1 MQLQAAAQ
9 QAIDEHEAAI
19 AAARNKFTAGLDPTG
34 TQAGAVPIDAA
45 ERVQAELMAQE
56 QARQAAQAANVAQ
69 VAQEGQ
75 NLRAGQ
81 GGGVSSPVD
90 AAEAL
95 SGRVAAARGE
105 AKAGYGAKYGAAEA
119 VPGQFEPGAAGG
131 FRQDVEKGL
140 LAGDSPTELVPGDI
154 NTQRALDIID
164 RRLNA
169 QGPGT
174 AAGTAPQ

>member
-90 AAEAL
+90 PFHEEATTISRSQL
-95 SGRVAAARGE
+95 SCVTGLHYLFDRLAPLRNISGE
-105 AKAGYGAKYGAAEA
+105 GY
-119 VPGQFEPGAAGG
+119 
-131 FRQDVEKGL
+131 
-140 LAGDSPTELVPGDI
+140 
-154 NTQRALDIID
+154 
-164 RRLNA
+164 
-169 QGPGT
+169 
-174 AAGTAPQ
+174 

>member
-1 MQLQAAAQ
+1 M
-9 QAIDEHEAAI
+9 
-19 AAARNKFTAGLDPTG
+19 
-34 TQAGAVPIDAA
+34 
-45 ERVQAELMAQE
+45 
-56 QARQAAQAANVAQ
+56 
-69 VAQEGQ
+69 
-75 NLRAGQ
+75 
-81 GGGVSSPVD
+81 SSPVD

-119 VPGQFEPGAAGG
+119 VPRQFEPGAAGG